1 MPWLT
6 EEPDFESED
15 GPRALSGILQEQWD
29 RWWCCRKSQWISRG
43 LGDSEAG
50 ERAFCEADKSRA
62 MEGEVRWA
70 SSPRFNNFSQ
80 TRWRLF
86 MPRERLRP
94 LGDDTFATYSNDV
107 RIRVAPYLFKK
118 PMQLK
123 KDPQKQ
129 TAWTNWLEYLSYE
142 LRSLESWTAAADAL
156 ESRYQKSTKKLGDAL
171 PSLVLEF
178 ERFLYGS
185 AFGPPDFQQGF
196 PPASEDSEQTG
207 SGRNPASSECQ
218 PRFDS
223 QLPRKNEEIHR
234 EAPPRLLSRS
244 SSEVDCQGSTP
255 DGG

>member
-142 LRSLESWTAAADAL
+142 LRFGVLD
-156 ESRYQKSTKKLGDAL
+156 SRCRCPRIKVPKINQEAGRRIAFAGARVRAFSVRISFRSSGFST
-171 PSLVLEF
+171 
-178 ERFLYGS
+178 
-185 AFGPPDFQQGF
+185 GF
-196 PPASEDSEQTG
+196 PT
-207 SGRNPASSECQ
+207 R
-218 PRFDS
+218 
-223 QLPRKNEEIHR
+223 
-234 EAPPRLLSRS
+234 
-244 SSEVDCQGSTP
+244 
-255 DGG
+255 